1 MRTGR
6 KHMNGSRFGTSLALA
21 SVVATFAIPAHGQSY
36 PVKPVR
42 FVLPFAAGS
51 AVDVLARVYAQNL
64 AELWKQQVLVDNR
77 TGANGIIGTEIAAK
91 SPPDGYTVYFGNI
104 ATLAIN
110 PHLYA
115 KLPYD
120 VARDFAPVAL
130 IGAINTCLVVHPS
143 VPVRSVKELIAF
155 SKARPG
161 QLNYASGG
169 VGSAQHIPM
178 EMFKQMTGTNIV
190 HVIYKGL
197 TPAFNDVVAGQVP
210 MIMPGVVT
218 ALPMH
223 QSGRLRMLATTA
235 SQRTSSTPDI
245 PTMAEAGVPGYDW
258 DSWVGVLVPTGTPPD
273 VIHRLNAEFV
283 RITRL
288 PQTQSRLPGFTWIGS
303 SAQEFGAF
311 VRSNGERIGKV
322 IRTAEIKAE

>member
-1 MRTGR
+1 
-6 KHMNGSRFGTSLALA
+6 MNGLRFGTSCVVA
-21 SVVATFAIPAHGQSY
+21 SVVAAFALSAHGQNY

-91 SPPDGYTVYFGNI
+91 SAPDGYTVYFGNI

-178 EMFKQMTGTNIV
+178 EMFKQMTGTHIV

-223 QSGRLRMLATTA
+223 QTGRLRMLATTA

-258 DSWVGVLVPTGTPPD
+258 DSWVGVLVPTGTPAE

-303 SAQEFGAF
+303 GPQEFGAF
-311 VRSNGERIGKV
+311 VRSNAERIGKV

>member
-1 MRTGR
+1 MTQQRIKAPIAVLST
-6 KHMNGSRFGTSLALA
+6 
-21 SVVATFAIPAHGQSY
+21 VAAFAIPAHAQNY
-36 PVKPVR
+36 PVKSIR

-51 AVDVLARVYAQNL
+51 AVDVLARVYAQNM
-64 AELWKQQVLVDNR
+64 AELWKQQVVVDNR

-104 ATLAIN
+104 ATLSIN

-120 VARDFAPVAL
+120 VPRDFAPVGL

-155 SKARPG
+155 AKARPG

-178 EMFKQMTGTNIV
+178 EMFKQMTGADIV

-210 MIMPGVVT
+210 MMMPGVVT

-223 QSGRLRMLATTA
+223 QTGRLRILATTA
-235 SQRTSSTPDI
+235 NQRTSSTPDI
-245 PTMAEAGVPGYDW
+245 PTIAEAGVPGYDW
-258 DSWVGVLVPTGTPPD
+258 DSWVGVLVPTGTPQD
-273 VIHRLNAEFV
+273 VINRLNAEFV
-283 RITRL
+283 RVTRL
-288 PQTQSRLPGFTWIGS
+288 PQTHSRLPGFTWIGS
-303 SAQEFGAF
+303 SPQEFGTF
-311 VRSNGERIGKV
+311 VRSNTERIGKV
-322 IRTAEIKAE
+322 IRAAGIKGE

>member
-1 MRTGR
+1 MTR
-6 KHMNGSRFGTSLALA
+6 HMIKTSIAALSIGA
-21 SVVATFAIPAHGQSY
+21 ACSTPAHAQSY
-36 PVKPVR
+36 PTKSIR

-64 AELWKQQVLVDNR
+64 AELWKQQIVVDNR
-77 TGANGIIGTEIAAK
+77 TGANGIIGSEIAAK

-120 VARDFAPVAL
+120 VPRDFAPVAL
-130 IGAINTCLVVHPS
+130 IGAINTCFVVHPS

-155 SKARPG
+155 AKARPG

-169 VGSAQHIPM
+169 IGSAQHIPM

-197 TPAFNDVVAGQVP
+197 TPAFNDVVGGQVP
-210 MIMPGVVT
+210 MMMPGVVT

-223 QSGRLRMLATTA
+223 ETGRLRILATTA
-235 SQRTSSTPDI
+235 AKRTTSTPDI

-258 DSWVGVLVPTGTPPD
+258 DSWVGVLVPTGTPPE
-273 VIHRLNAEFV
+273 VVNRLNAEFV

-288 PQTQSRLPGFTWIGS
+288 PQTHSRLPGFTWIGS
-303 SAQEFGAF
+303 SPQEFGAF
-311 VRSNGERIGKV
+311 VRSNTDRIGKV
-322 IRTAEIKAE
+322 IRADEIKAE

>member
-1 MRTGR
+1 
-6 KHMNGSRFGTSLALA
+6 MNAYRIKAIIAVL
-21 SVVATFAIPAHGQSY
+21 SVAAAFAVPAHAQNY
-36 PVKPVR
+36 PVKSIR

-110 PHLYA
+110 PHLYTR
-115 KLPYD
+115 LPYD
-120 VARDFAPVAL
+120 VARDFLPVAL

-155 SKARPG
+155 AKARPG
-161 QLNYASGG
+161 QLDYASGG

-178 EMFKQMTGTNIV
+178 EMFKQMTGTKIV

-210 MIMPGVVT
+210 MMMPGVVT
-218 ALPMH
+218 ALPM
-223 QSGRLRMLATTA
+223 QQTGRLRILATTA

-258 DSWVGVLVPTGTPPD
+258 DSWVGVMVPTGTPQD
-273 VIHRLNAEFV
+273 AINRLNAEFV

-303 SAQEFGAF
+303 SPQEFGAF
-311 VRSNGERIGKV
+311 VRSNAERIGKV
-322 IRTAEIKAE
+322 IRAAEIKAE

>member
-1 MRTGR
+1 
-6 KHMNGSRFGTSLALA
+6 MNAYRIKAIIAVLG
-21 SVVATFAIPAHGQSY
+21 VAAAFAVPAQAQNY
-36 PVKPVR
+36 PVKSIR

-110 PHLYA
+110 PHLYT

-120 VARDFAPVAL
+120 VARDFVPVAL

-143 VPVRSVKELIAF
+143 VPVRSVRELIAF
-155 SKARPG
+155 AKARPG

-178 EMFKQMTGTNIV
+178 EMFKQMTGTNVV

-197 TPAFNDVVAGQVP
+197 TPAFHDVVAGQVP
-210 MIMPGVVT
+210 MMMPGVVT
-218 ALPMH
+218 ALPM
-223 QSGRLRMLATTA
+223 QQTGRLRILATTA

-258 DSWVGVLVPTGTPPD
+258 DSWVGVMVPTGTPQD
-273 VIHRLNAEFV
+273 VINRLNAEFV

-303 SAQEFGAF
+303 SPQEFGAF
-311 VRSNGERIGKV
+311 VRSNAERIGKV
-322 IRTAEIKAE
+322 IRAAEIKAE

>member
-1 MRTGR
+1 MAFARLMSATV
-6 KHMNGSRFGTSLALA
+6 ALMA
-21 SVVATFAIPAHGQSY
+21 IAAFAAPANAQSY
-36 PVKPVR
+36 PAKPIR

-64 AELWKQQVLVDNR
+64 FETWKQQVLVDNR
-77 TGANGIIGTEIAAK
+77 TGANGIIGTELAARAA
-91 SPPDGYTVYFGNI
+91 PDGYTVYFGNL

-110 PHLYA
+110 PNLYS

-120 VARDFAPVAL
+120 VMRDFAPVTL
-130 IGAINTCLVVHPS
+130 IGAISNCLVIHPS
-143 VPVRSVKELIAF
+143 LPVKSVKELIAF
-155 SKARPG
+155 AKARPG

-178 EMFKQMTGTNIV
+178 EMFKAMTGTNIV

-210 MIMPGVVT
+210 MIVSGVVT

-223 QSGRLRMLATTA
+223 QTGRLRILATTA
-235 SQRTSSTPDI
+235 SKRTASTPDI
-245 PTMAEAGVPGYDW
+245 PTMAEAGVPGYDY
-258 DSWVGVLVPTGTPPD
+258 DSWVGVLVPTGTPAD
-273 VIHRLNAEFV
+273 VIGRLNAEIV

-288 PQTQSRLPGFTWIGS
+288 PQTQSKLPGFTWVGS
-303 SAQEFGAF
+303 SPAEFGEY
-311 VRSNGERIGKV
+311 VRTNMDRIGKV
-322 IRTAEIKAE
+322 IRTAGIKAE